1 MNEEILQNIGPSKI
15 QIAYE
20 RFGDPSS
27 PPVFLIMGGGAQMT
41 AWPEGFCMELVKRG
55 LQPIRFDNRDA
66 GRSTHFTNT
75 PAPDFKAAMSGDF
88 SSVSYSLSDMAADTV
103 GLMDAL
109 GFKSVHLVGASLG
122 GMIAQTIAI
131 EFPSRVRSLT
141 SMMSS
146 TGAKNVGQVDLSIF
160 AEMGSPPY
168 DDRDAFIK
176 WRVKSLQVIGSSK
189 YPIDEKTA
197 AENAGISWDRDHDS
211 TALLR
216 QSVAVLQSGD
226 RTESLRQL
234 KIPTLVIHGT
244 TDRMINISGGIAT
257 AEAIPGAEFKQFEGM
272 GHGIPP
278 ALWSEVATLIASLV
292 KGITE

>member
-41 AWPEGFCMELVKRG
+41 AWSEGFCMELVKRG

-146 TGAKNVGQVDLSIF
+146 TGARNVGQVDLSIF

-176 WRVKSLQVIGSSK
+176 WRVKSLQVIGSTV

-216 QSVAVLQSGD
+216 QSVAVLKSGD
-226 RTESLRQL
+226 RTENLRQL

-278 ALWSEVATLIASLV
+278 ALWREVATLIASLV
-292 KGITE
+292 KGITG